1 MAQNY
6 YWSKSKVSFYPVVIK
21 SLYEAAG
28 TFPSDAVLVDDSVF
42 EAYGLTSAPAGEMR
56 GVGSDGMPAWVTSE
70 VTT

>member
-21 SLYEAAG
+21 SWYVAAG

-42 EAYGLTSAPAGEMR
+42 EAFGLTSAPEGEMR
-56 GVGSDGMPAWVTSE
+56 GVDSSGNPTWVTD
-70 VTT
+70 TTS